1 MSQSQNQRPPRLF
14 LVQIVL
20 PGGQRKMLGPYRKSK
35 MYDVLNWATSR
46 GYHAQPM
53 RYSG

>member
-1 MSQSQNQRPPRLF
+1 MSQRPHQKPPRLF
-14 LVQIVL
+14 VVQVFL
-20 PGGQRKMLGPYRKSK
+20 PGGQRKMMGPYRKSK